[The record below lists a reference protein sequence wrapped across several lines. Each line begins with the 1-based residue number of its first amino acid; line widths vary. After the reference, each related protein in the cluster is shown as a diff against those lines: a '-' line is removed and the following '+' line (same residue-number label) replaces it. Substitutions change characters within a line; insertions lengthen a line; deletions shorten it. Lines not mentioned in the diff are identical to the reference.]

1 MNPVH
6 ISLLVPT
13 VYLAGALLPS
23 RFWPSQPVGQWA
35 VVRQLSWL
43 AMLVAVG
50 QALLSWWRP
59 DASPMTLSESI
70 PLSVRADAMSAVLH
84 LLIAGLAAIILPF
97 AGRYLNGEP
106 GQRGFQRWFLS
117 ALAAVSLL
125 VTTDDLAVL
134 ALAWTVANFALHK
147 LLAHYT
153 DRPEAVVA
161 AHKQWLVNV
170 AADLLLVV
178 AVGLIWNAVGTQRI
192 SDMTAL
198 IGSPVMS
205 DSLSLTLQ
213 AAAVLVVLAVCLRT
227 AQLPAQGWL
236 IQVMEAP
243 TPVSAFLHAGL
254 VNIGGVVLLRLA
266 ALLSASWPAQTLLV
280 IIGGTTAV
288 LAALVMQT
296 RVSIK
301 VSLAWS
307 TSAQMGFMLV
317 ELGLGAYRL
326 ALLHLVAH
334 SLYKAH
340 AFLTSGRTVEQWIRA
355 HTVPLPTSRAV
366 IDWVRAFGIA
376 ATGVTLLFVSSTR
389 WNVASPDDL
398 VSGSMLALAL
408 MPLLTVRLRDGMTTL
423 LAHARLA
430 AGLLFIALAAHA
442 LAQLMPV
449 PALVAVPDALR
460 LGLAATLA
468 LALVITQVL
477 ITVQPH
483 GAFAKALYPACFA
496 GFYVD
501 DVFTRL
507 TFRWWPPRTPAR
519 STPRASA
526 FPAVLHSSPA

>member
-1 MNPVH
+1 MHPAY
-6 ISLLVPT
+6 ISLLVPAA
-13 VYLAGALLPS
+13 YLAGALLPS
-23 RFWPSQPVGQWA
+23 RFWPTQPSEQWSA
-35 VVRQLSWL
+35 VSRLSGL
-43 AMLVAVG
+43 ALILAVA
-50 QALLSWWRP
+50 QCLSFWWRP
-59 DASPMTLSESI
+59 DSAILTLAQPVSF
-70 PLSVRADAMSAVLH
+70 SVRGDALSAILH
-84 LLIAGLAAIILPF
+84 LLIAGLAAVILPF

-106 GQRGFQRWFLS
+106 NQRAFQRWFLL

-125 VTTDDLAVL
+125 VTTDDLLVM
-134 ALAWTVANFALHK
+134 ALTWTAANYALHK

-170 AADLLLVV
+170 AADVLLVV
-178 AVGLIWNAVGTQRI
+178 AVGLIWQTVGSQRI
-192 SDMTAL
+192 SDLSAFIATSA
-198 IGSPVMS
+198 
-205 DSLSLTLQ
+205 SLTPMLQ
-213 AAAVLVVLAVCLRT
+213 LAAVLVVLAVCLRT

-266 ALLSASWPAQTLLV
+266 ALLMASWPAQTLLV
-280 IIGGTTAV
+280 LVGGVTAV

-326 ALLHLVAH
+326 ALLHLLAH

-340 AFLTSGRTVEQWIRA
+340 AFLTSGRTVEQWVRA
-355 HTVPLPTSRAV
+355 YTTTLPTARAV
-366 IDWVRAFGIA
+366 RDWVRAFGLA
-376 ATGVTLLFVSSTR
+376 LAVVTLLFVSATR
-389 WNVASPDDL
+389 WRVGSPDDL
-398 VSGSMLALAL
+398 LSGSMLVLAL
-408 MPLLTVRLRDGMTTL
+408 MPLLTVRRGDGMAAL

-430 AGLLFIALAAHA
+430 AAFLLIGIGAHA
-442 LAQLMPV
+442 LAQLMPAPV
-449 PALVAVPDALR
+449 LSVAPDALR
-460 LGLAATLA
+460 FGLAAA
-468 LALVITQVL
+468 LALVLVMTQVL

-483 GAFAKALYPACFA
+483 GAFASALYPACFA

-501 DVFTRL
+501 EVFTRL
-507 TFRWWPPRTPAR
+507 TFRWWPPRPPAR
-519 STPRASA
+519 PTAHASA
-526 FPAVLHSSPA
+526 FPAVLRSSPA

>member
-1 MNPVH
+1 MHPAYV
-6 ISLLVPT
+6 SLLVPAA
-13 VYLAGALLPS
+13 YLAGALLPS
-23 RFWPSQPVGQWA
+23 RFWPTQPSGQWSA
-35 VVRQLSWL
+35 VRRLSGL
-43 AMLVAVG
+43 ALFLACA
-50 QALLSWWRP
+50 QSLIAWWRP
-59 DASPMTLSESI
+59 DDSSLTLPGI
-70 PLSVRADAMSAVLH
+70 VPLTIRADALSAVLH
-84 LLIAGLAAIILPF
+84 LLIAGLAAVILPF
-97 AGRYLNGEP
+97 AGRYLAGEP
-106 GQRGFQRWFLS
+106 GQRAFQRWFLS

-125 VTTDDLAVL
+125 VTTDDLLVL
-134 ALAWTVANFALHK
+134 ALTWTVANFALHK

-178 AVGLIWNAVGTQRI
+178 AVGLVWQTVGSQRI
-192 SDMTAL
+192 SDL
-198 IGSPVMS
+198 S
-205 DSLSLTLQ
+205 SLLATSATLPNVLQ
-213 AAAVLVVLAVCLRT
+213 SAAVLVVLAVCLRT

-266 ALLSASWPAQTLLV
+266 ALLTASWPAQTLLV
-280 IIGGTTAV
+280 VVGGTTAV

-326 ALLHLVAH
+326 ALLHLLAH

-355 HTVPLPTSRAV
+355 HTVTLPQARAV
-366 IDWVRAFGIA
+366 SDWVRALGIA
-376 ATGVTLLFVSSTR
+376 VAVVTLLFVSSAR

-398 VSGSMLALAL
+398 LSGSMLALAL
-408 MPLLTVRLRDGMTTL
+408 MPLLTVRVGDGMAAL
-423 LAHARLA
+423 FAHARLA
-430 AGLLFIALAAHA
+430 TGLLIIAFAAHA
-442 LAQLMPV
+442 LAQIMPA
-449 PALVAVPDALR
+449 PELLVAPDALR
-460 LGLAATLA
+460 LALAATLA

-501 DVFTRL
+501 EVFTRL

-519 STPRASA
+519 TTAHASA
-526 FPAVLHSSPA
+526 FPAALHSSPA

>member
-1 MNPVH
+1 MNAALV
-6 ISLLVPT
+6 SLLVPAA
-13 VYLAGALLPS
+13 YLAGALLPS
-23 RFWPSQPVGQWA
+23 RFWPAQPSGQWLL
-35 VVRQLSWL
+35 VRQLSWL
-43 AMLVAVG
+43 ALFLAVG
-50 QALLSWWRP
+50 QSLLLWWRP
-59 DASPMTLSESI
+59 DVSPMALVDGI
-70 PLSVRADAMSAVLH
+70 PLAVRADALSALLH
-84 LLIAGLAAIILPF
+84 LLIAGLAAVILPF

-106 GQRGFQRWFLS
+106 GQRAFQRWFLS

-125 VTTDDLAVL
+125 VTTDDLLVL
-134 ALAWTVANFALHK
+134 ALTWTAANYALHK
-147 LLAHYT
+147 LLAHYP

-178 AVGLIWNAVGTQRI
+178 AVGLIWQAVGSQRL
-192 SDMTAL
+192 SDLGTL
-198 IGSPVMS
+198 LGTSV
-205 DSLSLTLQ
+205 SLSPGLQ
-213 AAAVLVVLAVCLRT
+213 LAAVLVVLAVCLRT

-266 ALLSASWPAQTLLV
+266 TLLMASWPAQFLLV
-280 IIGGTTAV
+280 LIGGVTAV

-326 ALLHLVAH
+326 ALLHLLAH

-355 HTVPLPTSRAV
+355 HTTTLPHARGVS
-366 IDWVRAFGIA
+366 DWVRAFAVAVA
-376 ATGVTLLFVSSTR
+376 AVTLLFVSSAR
-389 WNVASPDDL
+389 WSVASPDDL
-398 VSGSMLALAL
+398 LSGSMLALAL
-408 MPLLTVRLRDGMTTL
+408 MPLLTVRLADGAAAL
-423 LAHARLA
+423 LSHARLA
-430 AGLLFIALAAHA
+430 TGLLLLAFAAHA
-442 LAQLMPV
+442 LAQVMPITV
-449 PALVAVPDALR
+449 QPPAADALR
-460 LGLAATLA
+460 LGLAASLA
-468 LALVITQVL
+468 LALVVIQVL
-477 ITVQPH
+477 ITVRPH
-483 GAFAKALYPACFA
+483 GAFARALYPACFA

-501 DVFTRL
+501 EVFTRL

-519 STPRASA
+519 TIAHAPA
-526 FPAVLHSSPA
+526 FPAALHSSPA

>member
-1 MNPVH
+1 MNPVYV
-6 ISLLVPT
+6 SLLVPAI
-13 VYLAGALLPS
+13 YLIGALLPS
-23 RFWPSQPVGQWA
+23 RFWPAQTAGQWS
-35 VVRQLSWL
+35 VVRQLSLLALLVAGWH
-43 AMLVAVG
+43 AMLA
-50 QALLSWWRP
+50 WWRP
-59 DASPMTLSESI
+59 DASSMALSMSLPM
-70 PLSVRADAMSAVLH
+70 SVRADSLSALLH
-84 LLIAGLAAIILPF
+84 LLISGLAAIILPF
-97 AGRYLNGEP
+97 AGRYMNGEP
-106 GQRGFQRWFLS
+106 GQRAFQRWFLS

-134 ALAWTVANFALHK
+134 ALAWTAANFALHK

-198 IGSPVMS
+198 IGSPLMS
-205 DSLSLTLQ
+205 SGLSTGLQ

-227 AQLPAQGWL
+227 AQLPSQGWL

-266 ALLSASWPAQTLLV
+266 TLLAASSPAETLLV
-280 IIGGTTAV
+280 VIGGTTAV

-326 ALLHLVAH
+326 ALLHLLAH

-340 AFLTSGRTVEQWIRA
+340 AFLTTGRTVEQWIRA
-355 HTVPLPTSRAV
+355 HTMTLPTPRAV
-366 IDWVRAFGIA
+366 LDWVRAFGIA
-376 ATGVTLLFVSSTR
+376 GTVVALYFVSSAR
-389 WNVASPDDL
+389 WSVASPDDL
-398 VSGSMLALAL
+398 LSAGMLTLAL
-408 MPLLTVRLRDGMTTL
+408 MPLLTVRLGDGMAAL

-430 AGLLFIALAAHA
+430 AGLLVIAFAAHA
-442 LAQLMPV
+442 LAQFL
-449 PALVAVPDALR
+449 PAPAQAAAPDALR
-460 LGLAATLA
+460 FGLAATLA
-468 LALVITQVL
+468 LALVVTQVL
-477 ITVQPH
+477 ITVRPR
-483 GAFAKALYPACFA
+483 GAFATALYPACFA

-501 DVFTRL
+501 EVFTRL

-519 STPRASA
+519 STAHASA

>member
-1 MNPVH
+1 MHPAYV
-6 ISLLVPT
+6 SLLVPAA
-13 VYLAGALLPS
+13 YLAGALLPS
-23 RFWPSQPVGQWA
+23 RFWPAQPSGQW
-35 VVRQLSWL
+35 S
-43 AMLVAVG
+43 AVG
-50 QALLSWWRP
+50 RLSGLALGLAAIQCLLVWWRLDDP
-59 DASPMTLSESI
+59 IMTLVGPF
-70 PLSVRADAMSAVLH
+70 PLAIRGDALSAVLH
-84 LLIAGLAAIILPF
+84 LLITGLAAVILPF

-106 GQRGFQRWFLS
+106 GQRRFQRWFLS

-125 VTTDDLAVL
+125 VTTDDLLVL
-134 ALAWTVANFALHK
+134 ALTWTAANFALHK
-147 LLAHYT
+147 LLAHYS

-161 AHKQWLVNV
+161 AHKQWMVNV

-178 AVGLIWNAVGTQRI
+178 AVGLIWQSVGSQRI
-192 SDMTAL
+192 SDLSAFIATSASLVPAL
-198 IGSPVMS
+198 Q
-205 DSLSLTLQ
+205 T
-213 AAAVLVVLAVCLRT
+213 AAVLLVLAVCLRT

-266 ALLSASWPAQTLLV
+266 ALLTASWPAQTLLV
-280 IIGGTTAV
+280 LVGGATAV

-326 ALLHLVAH
+326 ALLHLLAH

-355 HTVPLPTSRAV
+355 YTATLPQARAAS
-366 IDWVRAFGIA
+366 DWVRAFGIA
-376 ATGVTLLFVSSTR
+376 LAIVTLVFVGSAR
-389 WNVASPDDL
+389 WDVASPDDL
-398 VSGSMLALAL
+398 LSGGMLALAL
-408 MPLLTVRLRDGMTTL
+408 MPLLTVRLGDGLAAL

-430 AGLLFIALAAHA
+430 TAFLVIAVGAHA
-442 LAQLMPV
+442 LAQILPA
-449 PALVAVPDALR
+449 PALPVAPDALR

-477 ITVQPH
+477 ITVRPR
-483 GAFAKALYPACFA
+483 GAFAQALYPACFA

-501 DVFTRL
+501 EVFTRL

-519 STPRASA
+519 TTVPAPV

>member
-1 MNPVH
+1 MNPVYV
-6 ISLLVPT
+6 SLLVPA

-23 RFWPSQPVGQWA
+23 RFWPDQPHGQWA

-43 AMLVAVG
+43 AMLLAAG
-50 QALLSWWRP
+50 QTLLALWRP
-59 DASPMTLSESI
+59 DASVVLLSYAI
-70 PLSVRADAMSAVLH
+70 PLSFRADALSALLH

-117 ALAAVSLL
+117 ALASVSLL
-125 VTTDDLAVL
+125 VTTDDLGVL
-134 ALAWTVANFALHK
+134 ALSWTAANFALHK

-178 AVGLIWNAVGTQRI
+178 AVGLIWTTVGTQRI
-192 SDMTAL
+192 SDMAAL
-198 IGSPVMS
+198 IGSPTMS
-205 DSLSLTLQ
+205 AGLSTGLQ
-213 AAAVLVVLAVCLRT
+213 VAAVLVVLAVCLRT

-266 ALLSASWPAQTLLV
+266 TLLTASWPAQTLLV
-280 IIGGTTAV
+280 LIGGTTAV

-326 ALLHLVAH
+326 ALLHLLAH

-355 HTVPLPTSRAV
+355 HTVTLPHARAV
-366 IDWVRAFGIA
+366 TDWVRAFGIA
-376 ATGVTLLFVSSTR
+376 VTVVALLFVSSGR
-389 WNVASPDDL
+389 WNAASPDDL
-398 VSGSMLALAL
+398 LSGSMLGLAL
-408 MPLLTVRLRDGMTTL
+408 MPLLTVRLGDGLAAM
-423 LAHARLA
+423 LAHVRLA
-430 AGLLFIALAAHA
+430 AGLLLIAFAAHA
-442 LAQLMPV
+442 LAQLLPAPV
-449 PALVAVPDALR
+449 LAPAPDALR
-460 LGLAATLA
+460 LGLAALLA

-483 GAFAKALYPACFA
+483 GAFARALYPACFA

-519 STPRASA
+519 STAHAPA